1 MKKVVII
8 EDELLSATR
17 LRNKILD
24 IDDILQ
30 VDGPLRS
37 VKEVVDYL
45 QSHDDYDLVFSDIR
59 LLDGN
64 VFMAFSYVMPSSF
77 VIFTTAYD
85 EYAMQ
90 AIKNNGIDY
99 LLKPIDEDE
108 LRKAINKVKL
118 RQSPQNLS
126 SIVADVGNRYKE
138 RLLVY
143 KGDDMVSLAVCDIF
157 YFCKNEGNTT
167 VMDSTGNTYK
177 LSSTIQEMED
187 MLNPTTFFRL
197 NRIYLINIKA
207 LKKVSTFFN
216 SKLIVKLYHCQDEHI
231 IVSKEKSSRLKEW
244 LNM

>member
-8 EDELLSATR
+8 EDEVLSATR

-24 IDDILQ
+24 IDDTLQ

-37 VKEVVDYL
+37 IKEVVDYL

-59 LLDGN
+59 LLDGS

-99 LLKPIDEDE
+99 LLKPIAEDE

-118 RQSPQNLS
+118 RPSLQNLS

-143 KGDDMVSLAVCDIF
+143 KDDDMVSLAVCDIF
-157 YFCKNEGNTT
+157 YFCKNEGCTT
-167 VMDSTGNTYK
+167 VTDSTGNTYK

-187 MLNPTTFFRL
+187 MLNPNKFFRL
-197 NRIYLINIKA
+197 NRKYLINIKA
-207 LKKVSTFFN
+207 LKKVSLFFN
-216 SKLIVKLYHCQDEHI
+216 SKLIIKLYHCQDEHI